1 MFCWMMYITTHI
13 SMNIALRQLSVA
25 FLLYAKIG
33 HSTHVGDN
41 GHNPAPHPGKVFNI
55 MAAIQTTTT
64 GISSKLNF
72 QALGFSICFIFS
84 ESDYH

>member
-13 SMNIALRQLSVA
+13 SMNIALSQLSVA

-41 GHNPAPHPGKVFNI
+41 GHNPGHHSPPG
-55 MAAIQTTTT
+55 
-64 GISSKLNF
+64 
-72 QALGFSICFIFS
+72 
-84 ESDYH
+84 ESLQYNGCCSDKNE